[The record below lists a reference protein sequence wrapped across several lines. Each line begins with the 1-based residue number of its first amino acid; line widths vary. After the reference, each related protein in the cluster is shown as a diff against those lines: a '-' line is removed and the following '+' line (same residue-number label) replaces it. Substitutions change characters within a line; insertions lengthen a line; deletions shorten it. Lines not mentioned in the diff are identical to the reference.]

1 MAKLI
6 HTADLHIEAGE
17 EKPYCYAVLDE
28 IVALAAAEKA
38 DALVIAGDLFDS
50 FADFEA
56 LRREVCE
63 KLAPLVAGGCR
74 VIYIPGNHEARGAR
88 TDLSSYNLDPVT
100 FCAAAPFSLVE
111 AAGAE
116 FLCVPH
122 AASYDGYRDWQVPPK
137 KEGVP
142 RVAVVHALNS
152 TIYAGPDQETEARAG
167 VVDDDLFARFAAD
180 YAALGHVH
188 AGRQQQLGGAVACY
202 PGSPRVWRAHP
213 KEAGAK
219 SVRVVELG
227 PAGVTARA
235 VELKAAGRYREG
247 SLPLDLAGAPDP
259 GAVGR
264 FEAALEAQDR
274 AAVTLTG
281 VVEDENAAKAA
292 RDALQ
297 ARLAARCRRAEV
309 FLDTVP
315 AASLASNALARAF
328 LAEMD
333 KRMPPEQD
341 GADYRRWLLARQYGL
356 QELAA
361 RAGEAA

>member
-6 HTADLHIEAGE
+6 HTADLHIENGE

-28 IVALAAAEKA
+28 IIALAASEKA

-63 KLAPLVAGGCR
+63 KLSPLAAGGCR
-74 VIYIPGNHEARGAR
+74 VVYIPGNHEARGAR
-88 TDLSSYNLDPVT
+88 TDLAAYNLDPVA
-100 FCAAAPFSLVE
+100 FCAAGPFSLVE
-111 AAGAE
+111 AGGAE

-122 AASYDGYRDWQVPPK
+122 AASYEGYRDWKVPPK

-142 RVAVVHALNS
+142 RVAVAHALNS
-152 TIYAGPDQETEARAG
+152 SIYAGPDPETDSRAG
-167 VVDDDLFARFAAD
+167 VVDGDLFARFGAD

-188 AGRQQQLGGAVACY
+188 AGRQQQLGGTACY

-213 KEAGAK
+213 KEAGVK

-227 PAGVTARA
+227 PDGVSVRA
-235 VELKAAGRYREG
+235 AELAAAGQYREY
-247 SLPLDLAGAPDP
+247 SLPLDLGGAPDP
-259 GAVGR
+259 GAVAK
-264 FEAALEAQDR
+264 FEASLAAQDR

-292 RDALQ
+292 KDALQ

-315 AASLASNALARAF
+315 AASLSSNPLARAF

-333 KRMPPEQD
+333 RRMPSAD
-341 GADYRRWLLARQYGL
+341 AGAEYRSWLLARQYGL

-361 RAGEAA
+361 RAGEEA